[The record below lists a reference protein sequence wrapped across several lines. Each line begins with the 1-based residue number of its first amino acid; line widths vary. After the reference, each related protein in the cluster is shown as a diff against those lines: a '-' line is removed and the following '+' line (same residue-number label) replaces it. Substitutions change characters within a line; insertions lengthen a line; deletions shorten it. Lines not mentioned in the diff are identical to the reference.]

1 MMDRI
6 VDSPYILSQTVQK
19 FENGYGVS
27 IVEFNSSGNKIY
39 EIAILKYKSDELYEL
54 VYPEFTNGDI
64 IQCICHEEVQMI
76 VSKVNSL

>member
-39 EIAILKYKSDELYEL
+39 EIAILK
-54 VYPEFTNGDI
+54 I
-64 IQCICHEEVQMI
+64 I
-76 VSKVNSL
+76 